1 MTQEEVEHAVGWF
14 QNAMGMSNWA
24 FELSVQD
31 DPPNWVGKVSPS
43 EVATSVSSLRF
54 KTGMVWISPARC
66 KANEEETDE
75 LSTLFHELMHSLAK
89 EAGVLDDGNDR
100 KEFFWDK
107 LAEALRMLYLRI
119 EEDGPGT
126 GYSEEDWKTLT
137 DDPSDADNTE
147 ATS

>member
-14 QNAMGMSNWA
+14 QDAMGMSNWA
-24 FELSVQD
+24 FQLSVQD

-66 KANEEETDE
+66 KANADETDE

-89 EAGVLDDGNDR
+89 EAGILDDGCDR

-107 LAEALRMLYLRI
+107 LAEILRSLYYY
-119 EEDGPGT
+119 ENNSD
-126 GYSEEDWKTLT
+126 KTWVLVKK
-137 DDPSDADNTE
+137 E
-147 ATS
+147 K